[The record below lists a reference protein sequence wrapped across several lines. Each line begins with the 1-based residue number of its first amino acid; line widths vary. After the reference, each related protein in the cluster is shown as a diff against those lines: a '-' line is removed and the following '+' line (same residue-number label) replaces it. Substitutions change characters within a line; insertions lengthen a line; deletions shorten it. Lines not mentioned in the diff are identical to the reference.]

1 MRTITVLGNDMEYGN
16 HVRVINEENTFLGL
30 VGVISVVAGDLIIV
44 DTDGDQAGSYAFYI
58 DELELIPS

>member
-1 MRTITVLGNDMEYGN
+1 MEYGN
-16 HVRVINEENTFLGL
+16 YVRVINEENTFLGL
-30 VGVISVVAGDLIIV
+30 VGVISVLAGDLIIV